1 MKTEHHKLQFLFCV
15 LPDTKKQLY
24 GEIKRVA
31 DNVIGVVTQCVQ
43 SKFVRDPKPQVISNI
58 CMKINAKL
66 GGINHIICKDV
77 QAPVFK
83 EPVIVFGADVTHP
96 AAGDKVSPSIAAVVA
111 SVDLQ
116 ASSYTAI
123 VRAQVTK
130 KTKPSK
136 KSETVEIIDN
146 LDKIVKDFLLRYYRR
161 TKCKPEKI
169 LFYRDGVS
177 EGQFEQ
183 VYMYEL
189 RAIQKACMDL
199 PGKYRPGITLVI
211 VQKRHHAR
219 FFCADAKDRSGK
231 DGNIPAGTVVDRGV
245 VHPYEFDFYLCSH
258 FGLQVSDVNIIWDS

>member
-1 MKTEHHKLQFLFCV
+1 MKTEYQKLQFIFCV
-15 LPDTKKQLY
+15 LPDTKKVLY

-31 DNVIGVVTQCVQ
+31 DNVIGVATQCVQ
-43 SKFVRDPKPQVISNI
+43 SKFVHTSKPQVISNI
-58 CMKINAKL
+58 SMKINAKL

-77 QAPVFK
+77 RASIFK

-96 AAGDKVSPSIAAVVA
+96 QVGDSVSPSIAAVVA
-111 SVDLQ
+111 SIDLQ
-116 ASSYTAI
+116 ASIYTAV

-136 KSETVEIIDN
+136 KSETAEIIEN
-146 LDKIVKDFLLRYYRR
+146 LDQFVKELLVRYYKR
-161 TKCKPEKI
+161 TKCKPAKI

-199 PGKYRPGITLVI
+199 PGNYRPGITLVV

-231 DGNIPAGTVVDRGV
+231 AGNIPAGTVVDRGV

-258 FGLQVSDVNIIWDS
+258 FGIQVSQLV